1 MTDKERIN
9 YLEYALA
16 TREKQITKAYQD
28 GAYDMKCEILN
39 SIESVTHSTLKRF
52 FEELLHDCDVRDNYG
67 AEDLMTEDDYSDFV
81 KFTESTFFESKS
93 A

>member
-16 TREKQITKAYQD
+16 TREKQITKAYQA

-39 SIESVTHSTLKRF
+39 CINSVTNHSLWTF
-52 FEELLHDCDVRDNYG
+52 FKELLHDCDVRDNYG
-67 AEDLMTEDDYSDFV
+67 AEDLMTEDEYSDFV